1 MAKWTREKIIRE
13 ILRREAAGL
22 PLALGKRLES
32 VDDRLYAA
40 GSRIFGSWGNAVRAA
55 GIAPER
61 ARVHQ
66 DCQPSKVLSKIRA
79 LAQRSQPVQP
89 GEMKRRHSQLMQAAR
104 RCFGTWA
111 KAVVAAGVDPNR
123 LKGIVPWT
131 KPRIVE
137 AILLRAL
144 NGEPLGS
151 QSVKPGSL
159 SKAAAREFGS
169 WPAALRA
176 AGLNPQELAP
186 RAREGDTES
195 TVVVGGTRE
204 AGARI
209 WQPQTK
215 NDGAPGLSGSNA
227 VRRQYR
233 RWRTD
238 EVLPAI
244 RSRAAEKKRM
254 NAAAVADEDG
264 SLYRVAARRY
274 GGWNAALQAAGLD
287 PHDCRARKTRF
298 GHTSSDSE
306 TQDMRLG
313 DST

>member
-22 PLALGKRLES
+22 PLALGNRPES

-40 GSRIFGSWGNAVRAA
+40 GSRIFGSWGNAVQAA
-55 GIAPER
+55 GIAPGR
-61 ARVHQ
+61 ARVHENW
-66 DCQPSKVLSKIRA
+66 QPAKVLSKIRA
-79 LAQRSQPVQP
+79 LARRPQPIQP
-89 GEMKRRHSQLMQAAR
+89 GEMKRRYTQLMQAAR

-186 RAREGDTES
+186 RARDGDIQS
-195 TVVVGGTRE
+195 VAVVGE
-204 AGARI
+204 AEKPAALI
-209 WQPQTK
+209 WPSQRA
-215 NDGAPGLSGSNA
+215 NDRAPGLSGSTGS
-227 VRRQYR
+227 RQYR

-238 EVLPAI
+238 EVLSAI
-244 RSRAAEKKRM
+244 RSRTAEKKRM

-274 GGWNAALQAAGLD
+274 GSWNAALQAAGLD
-287 PHDCRARKTRF
+287 PHECRARKTPF
-298 GHTSSDSE
+298 GHTSSDGE
-306 TQDMRLG
+306 TQDMRPG